1 MKNIDNSPV
10 SFSIDPDELL
20 NAYNLAYSKGMEVC
34 AIFHS
39 HPAKASP
46 SSIDIKYMQINP
58 VIWLIYSTTEYEI
71 RAFVHEDNDVI
82 REIAINII
90 AATA

>member
-1 MKNIDNSPV
+1 
-10 SFSIDPDELL
+10 
-20 NAYNLAYSKGMEVC
+20 MEVC

>member
-1 MKNIDNSPV
+1 
-10 SFSIDPDELL
+10 
-20 NAYNLAYSKGMEVC
+20 
-34 AIFHS
+34 
-39 HPAKASP
+39 
-46 SSIDIKYMQINP
+46 MQINP